1 CLTLGSQMVVLAG
14 KAETLDE
21 ARKMLIDNISNG
33 KALAQFKTFLSSQ
46 GGDEMVVDQPES
58 LPQATYQVELK
69 ARGTGTVTHM
79 TADDIGIAAM
89 MLGAGRA
96 TKDAVIDLAV
106 GIVLHK
112 KIGDTV
118 KEGESLLTIHANHEQ
133 IESV

>member
-1 CLTLGSQMVVLAG
+1 
-14 KAETLDE
+14 E
-21 ARKMLIDNISNG
+21 ARKMLIDNINNG

-46 GGDEMVVDQPES
+46 GGDETVVDQPES
-58 LPQATYQVELK
+58 LPQATYQVDLE
-69 ARGTGTVTHM
+69 ARKTGTVTHM
-79 TADDIGIAAM
+79 TADDIGTAAM

-118 KEGESLLTIHANHEQ
+118 K
-133 IESV
+133 